1 MFGSVEYTLSKH
13 LCERL
18 QRGIEFA
25 DQTDM
30 WKSKDASSVDDG
42 KSART
47 LVVSGGVAANKRLKS
62 SIQKVRQYIEIKNMA
77 LIISFKIG

>member
-1 MFGSVEYTLSKH
+1 MCGSVEYTLSKH

-25 DQTDM
+25 DQKDM
-30 WKSKDASSVDDG
+30 WKSKVSSSQDDV
-42 KSART
+42 RT

-62 SIQKVRQYIEIKNMA
+62 SIQKVGQY
-77 LIISFKIG
+77 S